1 MALDT
6 RRYHGRMLRKI
17 LLIAL
22 VLLALAILVGLAL
35 PTAYTIES
43 RLYMAAPAARV
54 HEHVSD
60 LRRWPEWTTW
70 SEASPQ
76 LVIEY
81 GTQTTG
87 VGASQ
92 RWKDDSGEGRLVFT
106 RCDEAGIA
114 YDMAF
119 LMGDGELPSQG
130 VLRYE
135 AKDGGTDVVW
145 SMKGDLAIPVLG
157 GWMRLLFL
165 GAMQSDFD
173 KSLAKLKRVVE
184 AP

>member
-1 MALDT
+1 
-6 RRYHGRMLRKI
+6 MLRKI

-22 VLLALAILVGLAL
+22 VLLALVLLVGLAL
-35 PTAYTIES
+35 PTAYTVES
-43 RLYMAAPAARV
+43 RVQIAAPAARV
-54 HEHVSD
+54 HERVGD
-60 LRRWPEWTTW
+60 LRRWPEWTSW

-76 LVIEY
+76 MVIEY
-81 GTQTTG
+81 GAQTTG
-87 VGASQ
+87 VGAMQ

-106 RCDEAGIA
+106 RCDDTGIA

-135 AKDGGTDVVW
+135 AVDGGTQVVW
-145 SMKGDLAIPVLG
+145 TMKGDLAIPVLG
-157 GWMRLLFL
+157 GWMRLLLL

-173 KSLAKLKRVVE
+173 KGLAKLKRVVE
-184 AP
+184 AT